1 MLTKIS
7 KVIIIL
13 FVFISFSLPINA
25 NQNSS
30 LYAYTTDTTEFDE
43 YAVENIG
50 EFIYGYYGYID
61 DNIKLGRGITVL
73 GDIDNTIVIYPIWK
87 YNEIIATFKVA
98 LYNNEYFG
106 TYSDGNASAMNHVK
120 EYASLNTPLIL
131 FMENEDFL

>member
-61 DNIKLGRGITVL
+61 EFVYKTVGKHGKGRCCPSCHPEET
-73 GDIDNTIVIYPIWK
+73 
-87 YNEIIATFKVA
+87 
-98 LYNNEYFG
+98 
-106 TYSDGNASAMNHVK
+106 
-120 EYASLNTPLIL
+120 
-131 FMENEDFL
+131 

>member
-25 NQNSS
+25 NQNLS

-50 EFIYGYYGYID
+50 EFIYGYYGHID

-106 TYSDGNASAMNHVK
+106 TYILH
-120 EYASLNTPLIL
+120 LLI
-131 FMENEDFL
+131 